1 MTKAT
6 KEILPTALRARTG
19 EQDGDIIVHEG
30 QRYEVTR
37 IFKHAPKGTVHLE
50 VENQD
55 KGGVL
60 IGSLEDT
67 ERVEVEV
74 R

>member
-1 MTKAT
+1 MPETE
-6 KEILPTALRARTG
+6 EILPMGLRARTP

-30 QRYEVTR
+30 VRYEVTR

-60 IGSLEDT
+60 IGTLVDIDRVT
-67 ERVEVEV
+67 VER
-74 R
+74 